1 LELGNSCG
9 GVEER
14 DGWRSREGGN
24 EERGDGLKVS
34 ECEDPVCKSSN
45 YVSEVQKPRCE
56 RKDDVEHCES
66 LV

>member
-9 GVEER
+9 GIEEW

-45 YVSEVQKPRCE
+45 YVSEVQKPRRE
-56 RKDDVEHCES
+56 
-66 LV
+66 